1 MNTRNDNT
9 GFGQEVELR
18 VQFRDNTRT
27 IVDLDNIP
35 TITIT
40 EPDGTIMLPT
50 TSLGVTRI
58 STGLYSYVFMVPLNG
73 PEGRWFDVWN
83 GTLSGV
89 NVEGICAFNI
99 YNYAFYPNP
108 IDGYAQLGDEPDIRL
123 SQEAIKN
130 LNRLIKLLR
139 LRLQSSGRH
148 QIKNEYGGIEYENCE
163 IFSVDELYA
172 FLCSSLAEF
181 NLYPHPT
188 GFTWEDPFVV
198 DDFADILV
206 EGAYIMALGSKALIE
221 KGREYN
227 ITDNGISFQPAAVAD
242 FLNSQMN
249 SLLGPYREKLKTIKA
264 QFKPS
269 PIGLGTLR
277 ITAVAPQYLRL
288 RHRRENRVI

>member
-9 GFGQEVELR
+9 GLGEDVELR
-18 VQFRDNTRT
+18 VQFRDNAKAPTDLDAIPSIT
-27 IVDLDNIP
+27 IV
-35 TITIT
+35 
-40 EPDGTIMLPT
+40 EPDNTVIMPS
-50 TSLGVTRI
+50 TSVGVNKI
-58 STGLYSYVFMVPLNG
+58 GIGLYSFIFTIPING
-73 PEGRWFDVWN
+73 PEGRWYDVWD
-83 GTLSGV
+83 GV
-89 NVEGICAFNI
+89 LGGV
-99 YNYAFYPNP
+99 P
-108 IDGYAQLGDEPDIRL
+108 IDGTFSFNVYNHKLPNPLEGHAQLGDEPEILL

-148 QIKNEYGGIEYENCE
+148 EVKDSHGNIEYENCE
-163 IFSVDELYA
+163 IFSVEELYA
-172 FLCSSLAEF
+172 FLSSSLAEF

-188 GFTWEDPFVV
+188 GFTFDEPFVV
-198 DDFADILV
+198 DNFADILV

-242 FLNSQMN
+242 FLNGQMN

-288 RHRRENRVI
+288 RHRRENRII